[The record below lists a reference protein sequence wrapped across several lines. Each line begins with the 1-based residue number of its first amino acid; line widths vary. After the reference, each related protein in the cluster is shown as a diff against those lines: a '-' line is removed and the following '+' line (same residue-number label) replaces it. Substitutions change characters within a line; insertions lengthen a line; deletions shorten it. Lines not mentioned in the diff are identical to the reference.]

1 MNARFSRRK
10 LIHAAGAAA
19 LPISISAATEAAAA
33 AIMSGPRQNGTDT
46 PKICLEIGRGGLAA
60 GVATEAGARRIK
72 QLGVDHVIAGP
83 PGRIPWKEDQLKE
96 WIGRQK
102 GYGLTVR

>member
-19 LPISISAATEAAAA
+19 LPFAASASATSEATTSEIA
-33 AIMSGPRQNGTDT
+33 SGPRQNGTDI
-46 PKICLEIGRGGLAA
+46 PKICLEIGPGGLAA
-60 GVATEAGARRIK
+60 GARTEAGARRIK

-96 WIGRQK
+96 WIDHLK
-102 GYGLTVR
+102 GYG